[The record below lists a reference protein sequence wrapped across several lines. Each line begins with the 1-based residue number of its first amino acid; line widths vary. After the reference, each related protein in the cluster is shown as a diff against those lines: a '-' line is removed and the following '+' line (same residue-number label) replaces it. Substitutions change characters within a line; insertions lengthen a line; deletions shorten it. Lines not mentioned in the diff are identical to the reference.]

1 MNIPRYIPLTTL
13 FLSLFILF
21 SGCRKATDS
30 DEQYDSISSL
40 TEDSTR
46 NIIEQKPDTLTLKSS
61 VADMKRF
68 MSESEHA
75 EEYNKGI
82 IPAMVEEVPQYAV
95 KLLMNKHD
103 GFLIVDKATMKL
115 YRYDKYGVLQESMG
129 MACSKNY
136 GTKHERRDNRTP
148 EGFFSIAGKY
158 DSTDWLYTDDDGN
171 TSDVKGQFGPR
182 FLRLKVPNTSQIG
195 IHGTCAP
202 WSIGGRRSHGCIR
215 VLNENILRLFDIV
228 EVGWPVIVSP
238 GRKDYA
244 VNAEEGY
251 DIPTVPVMPGKP
263 RARYTAHIS
272 TRKETEK
279 QEAAPADTVKVEHVP
294 ADTVNV
300 KHLPTDSINTGY
312 TQSNEI

>member
-1 MNIPRYIPLTTL
+1 MKITLYIQFISLTL
-13 FLSLFILF
+13 ISGVIF
-21 SGCRKATDS
+21 SGCRKSGDGK
-30 DEQYDSISSL
+30 EQYDSTAAL
-40 TEDSTR
+40 TEDSINTVV
-46 NIIEQKPDTLTLKSS
+46 EEEPDTLTLKSS
-61 VADMKRF
+61 VADMQRF
-68 MSESEHA
+68 MAESEHA
-75 EEYNKGI
+75 EDYRKGI
-82 IPAMVEEVPQYAV
+82 IPAMVEDVPQYAI
-95 KLLMNKHD
+95 KLLMNKFD

-129 MACSKNY
+129 MACSKNF

-171 TSDVKGQFGPR
+171 TSEVKGQFGPR

-238 GRKDYA
+238 GRKDFA

-251 DIPTVPVMPGKP
+251 DIPTVPVMAGKP
-263 RARYTAHIS
+263 RARYTAS
-272 TRKETEK
+272 SAKPKEVEK
-279 QEAAPADTVKVEHVP
+279 ELPADTIKSEPTP
-294 ADTVNV
+294 ADPVKV
-300 KHLPTDSINTGY
+300 KHLPADTIHTVHIP
-312 TQSNEI
+312 SNEI